1 MTSPGK
7 RVPVAADRR
16 ALQPYLRVQRVA
28 DKRLLDEMAASLRDA
43 ERQLARLAGQEGIGA
58 AVRRDQVRGVILALR
73 SGIEDTWRRVLVVTF
88 ATRGDAAAA
97 AVQSQLPYETDIFK
111 RAGAQSEFKLYRE
124 SLEAQSKAGID
135 SMRTRLSVSRIEL
148 SQNVYHAKALSLGKV
163 DRIVNSAL
171 SRGLSA
177 RELAADVRQYIQ
189 PGVRGGIRYA
199 AMRLARTELNNSF
212 HAQQAQLAIEKPWVE
227 ASRWNLSSSHPKPDN
242 CDDYAGRSHFKGGGP
257 GEWKPE
263 DVPGKPHPHCLCFL
277 TPVLVPEDEFLAA
290 MNSGKYTDYMN
301 RTIQ

>member
-1 MTSPGK
+1 MAEAAK
-7 RVPVAADRR
+7 RVPVAQDRR

-28 DKRLLDEMAASLRDA
+28 DKRLLDEMAAALHDA
-43 ERQLARLAGQEGIGA
+43 EAQLARLAGKEGIGA

-73 SGIEDTWRRVLVVTF
+73 QGIDETWRRVLVVTF
-88 ATRGDAAAA
+88 ASRGDAAAA
-97 AVQSQLPYETDIFK
+97 AVQASSPYETGIFK
-111 RAGAQSEFKLYRE
+111 RAGAQSQFKLYRE
-124 SLEAQSKAGID
+124 SLEAQSRAGID

-148 SQNVYHAKALSLGKV
+148 SQNVYRAKTLSSGKV
-163 DRIVNSAL
+163 ERIINSAL

-177 RELAADVRQYIQ
+177 RELAAEVAQYIS

-242 CDDYAGRSHFKGGGP
+242 CDDYAGASHFRGGGP

-263 DVPGKPHPHCLCFL
+263 DVPGKPHPQCLCFL
-277 TPVLVPEDEFLAA
+277 TPVLVPEEQFLSA
-290 MNSGKYTDYMN
+290 MNSGAYTDYMN
-301 RTIQ
+301 RIIR